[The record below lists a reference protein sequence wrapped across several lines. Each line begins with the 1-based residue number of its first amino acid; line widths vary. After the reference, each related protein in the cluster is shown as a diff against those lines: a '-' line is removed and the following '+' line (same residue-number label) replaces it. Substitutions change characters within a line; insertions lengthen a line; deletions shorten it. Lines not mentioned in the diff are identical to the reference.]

1 MGAVNAGRVPRE
13 AHTCLAG
20 VMSKDATIT
29 VPFRGVDYTLTIA
42 EAEKT
47 LLDLQAALYNAEE
60 A

>member
-1 MGAVNAGRVPRE
+1 
-13 AHTCLAG
+13 
-20 VMSKDATIT
+20 MSKDATIT